1 MDVEMGI
8 GLKVGGVLS
17 LLLVLATLVI
27 GVVWK
32 VSIRRSPLQKAFE
45 SGHVPNPLPDGFYKG
60 TINLRT
66 SWRGKTF
73 DARAHTG
80 ENVFLLNDKLEY
92 KYHFTTSVEKGIK
105 DKKMDVLR
113 LDYNVRGNH
122 PLLRLVTDEIV
133 EDTPGHYVGKAHVFI
148 PPGIPFTV
156 AFFELKK
163 E

>member
-1 MDVEMGI
+1 MGI
-8 GLKVGGVLS
+8 GIKVGGILFLLSVLS
-17 LLLVLATLVI
+17 MLAI
-27 GVVWK
+27 GIVWQ

-66 SWRGKTF
+66 SWRGKSF
-73 DARAHTG
+73 DASARSGLDA
-80 ENVFLLNDKLEY
+80 FLLNDKMVY
-92 KYHFTTSVEKGIK
+92 KHRFETSVEKGIK
-105 DKKMDVLR
+105 DKKLDVLR

-122 PLLRLVTDEIV
+122 PLLRLGTDEVV
-133 EDTPGHYVGKAHVFI
+133 EDAPGHYVGKTHVFI

-156 AFFELKK
+156 MFFELEK